1 MKETTIDL
9 SDNIFIHKRFVE
21 VVEVEFTN
29 KKTLLEYL
37 EGFIWEDIKV
47 KIKVSVWN
55 GTVLEEDFVEV
66 VRLCL
71 LIVDKRVVGLGW
83 NTYTKMYYNCTKAHK
98 LVHKMIFDGGNLKE
112 MSLYMII
119 RRTTIKNIKKG
130 IKWKEI

>member
-71 LIVDKRVVGLGW
+71 LIVDKRVVGLG
-83 NTYTKMYYNCTKAHK
+83 
-98 LVHKMIFDGGNLKE
+98 
-112 MSLYMII
+112 
-119 RRTTIKNIKKG
+119 
-130 IKWKEI
+130 

>member
-37 EGFIWEDIKV
+37 EGFICEDIKV

-71 LIVDKRVVGLGW
+71 LIVDKRVVGLG
-83 NTYTKMYYNCTKAHK
+83 
-98 LVHKMIFDGGNLKE
+98 
-112 MSLYMII
+112 
-119 RRTTIKNIKKG
+119 
-130 IKWKEI
+130 